1 MENVSPKQNVFVKN
15 SSEDINF
22 GAYHSEIVIRTDGG
36 RLYFSKKYTAKIECD
51 EKRNIL
57 KVIVEDPK

>member
-1 MENVSPKQNVFVKN
+1 VFVKN